1 MSLLCRATRRFDD
14 LCSATFTMLFNVA
27 HFSSLLLVPAVLAV
41 PSALE
46 ASIARL
52 RERRLSQP
60 GNRFVGAASH
70 TTSVN
75 YAGAVVTEDAVR
87 SIFHG
92 LFCNRYRSHPHSFY
106 ITGSFILDHRDA
118 HRPHC
123 IGFDRGFCH
132 HLG

>member
-106 ITGSFILDHRDA
+106 NRELYPGSPGRS
-118 HRPHC
+118 PPYC